1 MYDQDFESYSAPAA
15 SHLVGTKT
23 SFNNRREFQ
32 LSDRNLLIFLAF
44 LTTFFFKEKMPLMPE
59 KKDPINKT
67 GFKN

>member
-44 LTTFFFKEKMPLMPE
+44 LTTFFFL
-59 KKDPINKT
+59 KKKCLWCQKKKIQ
-67 GFKN
+67 

>member
-15 SHLVGTKT
+15 SHLVRTKT

-44 LTTFFFKEKMPLMPE
+44 LTTFFFFLRKNASDAR
-59 KKDPINKT
+59 KKRSNKQNR
-67 GFKN
+67 F